1 MLVASSLLL
10 KKGTPGTPAASKQLY
25 AWGSQDVQGLGGGVI
40 GDGTVTDRSLPTH
53 IGSLSW
59 KQVAMGFE
67 HTLAIRSDGLLFAWG
82 DNTYGELGNGTLT
95 SQSSPIQIGTSSW
108 TVVSAGHLASAG
120 IRSDGLLFAWGDN
133 SYGQQGNALTNYLP
147 QPVGALSWNAIAAGA
162 SHVVAIRSDG
172 ALFAWGDNS
181 SGQLGDGT
189 TVAKSSPVQIGT
201 SSWSSISAGQKHTLA
216 ILYSGTLAAALYAW
230 GDNSS
235 GQLGDGTTVS
245 KSSPVHIGTS
255 SWSSISAGQKHTLAL
270 LYNALTLGRAALYA
284 WGDNSSG
291 QLGDGTTVSK
301 SSPVHIGTSSWS
313 SISAG
318 DQHSLGILVT
328 SAALYAWGNNASG
341 QLGDGTTVSKSSP
354 VHIGTSSWSAGS
366 AGDQHSLGILVTTGA
381 LYAWGNNASGQ
392 LGDGTTTSKSS
403 PVHIGTSSWN
413 AISAGYQTSMAR
425 QVTTGAL
432 YTWGQGAGG
441 AIGDGSLL
449 NYSSP
454 VQIGASISISWNAIA
469 AGYQFKVATISANKL
484 YSWGDNTYGELG
496 LNYLGTAYSNSPVQI
511 GTSSWS
517 SISSG
522 YYYNMGILKTGA
534 LFGWGYNGN
543 LRGRG
548 NLGDGT
554 YITRYSP
561 VQIGTSSW
569 LIVSAGPSSGS
580 SSASTGAIDIN
591 NRLFTWGENNFGG
604 LGSGSTT
611 ATSSPVQVGTSSWT
625 AISMFG
631 LWSAGILS
639 TGALYTWGLNFNGN
653 LGDGTAY
660 ASKSSPVHIGT
671 SSWIAVYAA
680 EASGSG
686 FPSAAA
692 IDASNRLFTWGDNSS
707 GQLGDGTTVAKSS
720 PVQIGTSSWSA
731 ITGSRGGE
739 AFAAITT

>member
-255 SWSSISAGQKHTLAL
+255 SWSSISAG
-270 LYNALTLGRAALYA
+270 
-284 WGDNSSG
+284 
-291 QLGDGTTVSK
+291 
-301 SSPVHIGTSSWS
+301 
-313 SISAG
+313 

-328 SAALYAWGNNASG
+328 SA
-341 QLGDGTTVSKSSP
+341 
-354 VHIGTSSWSAGS
+354 
-366 AGDQHSLGILVTTGA
+366 A

>member
-1 MLVASSLLL
+1 
-10 KKGTPGTPAASKQLY
+10 
-25 AWGSQDVQGLGGGVI
+25 
-40 GDGTVTDRSLPTH
+40 
-53 IGSLSW
+53 
-59 KQVAMGFE
+59 
-67 HTLAIRSDGLLFAWG
+67 
-82 DNTYGELGNGTLT
+82 
-95 SQSSPIQIGTSSW
+95 
-108 TVVSAGHLASAG
+108 
-120 IRSDGLLFAWGDN
+120 
-133 SYGQQGNALTNYLP
+133 
-147 QPVGALSWNAIAAGA
+147 
-162 SHVVAIRSDG
+162 
-172 ALFAWGDNS
+172 
-181 SGQLGDGT
+181 
-189 TVAKSSPVQIGT
+189 
-201 SSWSSISAGQKHTLA
+201 
-216 ILYSGTLAAALYAW
+216 
-230 GDNSS
+230 
-235 GQLGDGTTVS
+235 
-245 KSSPVHIGTS
+245 
-255 SWSSISAGQKHTLAL
+255 
-270 LYNALTLGRAALYA
+270 
-284 WGDNSSG
+284 
-291 QLGDGTTVSK
+291 
-301 SSPVHIGTSSWS
+301 
-313 SISAG
+313 
-318 DQHSLGILVT
+318 
-328 SAALYAWGNNASG
+328 
-341 QLGDGTTVSKSSP
+341 
-354 VHIGTSSWSAGS
+354 
-366 AGDQHSLGILVTTGA
+366 
-381 LYAWGNNASGQ
+381 
-392 LGDGTTTSKSS
+392 
-403 PVHIGTSSWN
+403 
-413 AISAGYQTSMAR
+413 MAR

>member
-1 MLVASSLLL
+1 M
-10 KKGTPGTPAASKQLY
+10 GTVGT
-25 AWGSQDVQGLGGGVI
+25 LGG
-40 GDGTVTDRSLPTH
+40 
-53 IGSLSW
+53 
-59 KQVAMGFE
+59 
-67 HTLAIRSDGLLFAWG
+67 
-82 DNTYGELGNGTLT
+82 YGTLFT
-95 SQSSPIQIGTSSW
+95 
-108 TVVSAGHLASAG
+108 
-120 IRSDGLLFAWGDN
+120 WGDN
-133 SYGQQGNALTNYLP
+133 SA
-147 QPVGALSWNAIAAGA
+147 
-162 SHVVAIRSDG
+162 
-172 ALFAWGDNS
+172 
-181 SGQLGDGT
+181 GQLGDGT
-189 TVAKSSPVQIGT
+189 TVSKSSPIQVGT
-201 SSWSSISAGQKHTLA
+201 SNWQKISAGKSFSVAT
-216 ILYSGTLAAALYAW
+216 IYNGGTINTALYTW
-230 GDNSS
+230 GTNGF
-235 GQLGDGTTVS
+235 GQLGDNTIVS

-255 SWSSISAGQKHTLAL
+255 SWSSIA
-270 LYNALTLGRAALYA
+270 
-284 WGDNSSG
+284 
-291 QLGDGTTVSK
+291 
-301 SSPVHIGTSSWS
+301 
-313 SISAG
+313 AG
-318 DQHSLGILVT
+318 DQHALGIT
-328 SAALYAWGNNASG
+328 S
-341 QLGDGTTVSKSSP
+341 
-354 VHIGTSSWSAGS
+354 
-366 AGDQHSLGILVTTGA
+366 TGA

-469 AGYQFKVATISANKL
+469 AGYQFKVATTSANKL

-543 LRGRG
+543 LSYSPNG

-569 LIVSAGPSSGS
+569 LIVSAGSHSGFYT
-580 SSASTGAIDIN
+580 ASTGAIDIK
-591 NRLFTWGENNFGG
+591 NRLFTWGENGIG
-604 LGSGSTT
+604 ELGSGSTT

-631 LWSAGILS
+631 AWSAGILS
-639 TGALYTWGLNFNGN
+639 TGALYTWGNNPYGQ
-653 LGDGTAY
+653 LGDGTTV
-660 ASKSSPVHIGT
+660 SKSSPVHIGT
-671 SSWIAVYAA
+671 SSWIAVYAS
-680 EASGSG
+680 EAGAGG

-692 IDASNRLFTWGDNSS
+692 IDASNRLFTWGYDDTSKIP
-707 GQLGDGTTVAKSS
+707 LGDASATAARSS
-720 PVQIGTSSWSA
+720 PVQIATTTNWSA
-731 ITGSRGGE
+731 ITGSLGGR

>member
-10 KKGTPGTPAASKQLY
+10 KKGKSGTPAASKQLY
-25 AWGSQDVQGLGGGVI
+25 AWGYADAQGAGTGSVI

-82 DNTYGELGNGTLT
+82 DNSYGELGNGTLT

-108 TVVSAGHLASAG
+108 TVVSAGYLASAG

-162 SHVVAIRSDG
+162 SHVLAIRSDG

-201 SSWSSISAGQKHTLA
+201 SSWTVVSAGQKHTLA
-216 ILYSGTLAAALYAW
+216 LLYTGIPNATALYAW

-270 LYNALTLGRAALYA
+270 LYGGLAGALYA

-301 SSPVHIGTSSWS
+301 SSPVHIGTSSWA
-313 SISAG
+313 I
-318 DQHSLGILVT
+318 I
-328 SAALYAWGNNASG
+328 
-341 QLGDGTTVSKSSP
+341 
-354 VHIGTSSWSAGS
+354 S

-469 AGYQFKVATISANKL
+469 AGYQFKVATIAANKL

-543 LRGRG
+543 LRGGGTIG

-554 YITRYSP
+554 NITRYSP

-569 LIVSAGPSSGS
+569 LIVSAGPQSGFNT
-580 SSASTGAIDIN
+580 ASTAAIDVTG
-591 NRLFTWGENNFGG
+591 RLFTWGENGFGQ
-604 LGSGSTT
+604 LGDGTSTSR
-611 ATSSPVQVGTSSWT
+611 SSPVQIGTST
-625 AISMFG
+625 
-631 LWSAGILS
+631 WSSVAALGIYMAGILS
-639 TGALYTWGLNFNGN
+639 TGALFLWGNNFYGN
-653 LGDGTAY
+653 LGDGT
-660 ASKSSPVHIGT
+660 
-671 SSWIAVYAA
+671 
-680 EASGSG
+680 
-686 FPSAAA
+686 
-692 IDASNRLFTWGDNSS
+692 
-707 GQLGDGTTVAKSS
+707 TVSKSS
-720 PVQIGTSSWSA
+720 PVQIGTSSWSTVTTGQAVGGFMSTAA
-731 ITGSRGGE
+731 IDATGRLFTWGYGDGFTLGDGTVTSRSSPVQVGTSSWTSLTGSAGGQ